1 MATEKFYK
9 IVVQKFGGTSV
20 QDAASMTRVMEIV
33 EQTAINDR
41 ARPLVVLSAAAG
53 VTNALIRVGELSLKE
68 ETTEALAEIEALQ
81 ARHLSIVSDL
91 RIVKEKHEVEKALKH
106 IFDDL
111 RRLVK
116 GVNLLREITPKS
128 KDQFQSAGERCST
141 LIFAAAFR
149 ERLAKRRI
157 AVDLLDSREF
167 FLTTDEHNLARPI
180 LSEIGKRIRKHE
192 HRIAKGAVAVAQG
205 FIGATAEG
213 VTTTIGRG
221 GSDFSA
227 AIMGV
232 AAKAEEIQIWT
243 DVAGI
248 LTCDPRLVKG
258 AYPLKEVTFEDASA
272 LAFFGAKVLHPE
284 TVWPAVEAGIP
295 VRVLSSK
302 EPEKPG
308 TLILGEVAKRPPLTG
323 LALKRNVTSVR
334 VVSKST
340 LPDPRI
346 QLMVWEGLTQAKVV
360 PLAVSFS
367 ADSAIYVLDDLK
379 ALQDIRS
386 EIEQFAQVDIDTSR
400 ALLTIVGPA
409 LREQA
414 GIASRLFGAL
424 GDINCEMISYGGS
437 ASTVSLIVSD
447 EQAEPATRKLHD
459 AFFAK
464 R

>member
-1 MATEKFYK
+1 ML
-9 IVVQKFGGTSV
+9 
-20 QDAASMTRVMEIV
+20 DAAAMQRVMQIV
-33 EQTAINDR
+33 EQTAITDKL
-41 ARPLVVLSAAAG
+41 RPLVVLSAAAG
-53 VTNALIRVGELSLKE
+53 VTNALIRVGDLALKE
-68 ETTEALAEIEALQ
+68 ETTEAIAEIDAIHN
-81 ARHLSIVSDL
+81 RHLQIISDL
-91 RIVKEKHEVEKALKH
+91 KLGKEKSETEKALKA

-149 ERLAKRRI
+149 EHLTKKKI
-157 AVDLLDSREF
+157 AVDLLDAREF
-167 FLTTDEHNLARPI
+167 FLTSDEHQLARPI
-180 LSEIGKRIRKHE
+180 LPEIRKRIRKYAQ
-192 HRIAKGAVAVAQG
+192 RIEKGAVAVAQG

-213 VTTTIGRG
+213 KTTTIGRG

-232 AAKAEEIQIWT
+232 AAQAEEIQIWT
-243 DVAGI
+243 DVAGV
-248 LTCDPRLVKG
+248 LTCDPRIVKG
-258 AYPLKEVTFEDASA
+258 AFPLKEVTFEDASA

-284 TVWPAVEAGIP
+284 TIWPAVQAGIP

-308 TLILGEVAKRPPLTG
+308 TLILGQVAKRPQLTG

-346 QLMVWEGLTQAKVV
+346 QLMVWEGLTAAKVV

-386 EIEQFAQVDIDTSR
+386 EIEQFAQVDIDSSR

-414 GIASRLFGAL
+414 GIASRLFSAI

-447 EQAEPATRKLHD
+447 EQADLATQRLHA

-464 R
+464 K

>member
-1 MATEKFYK
+1 LYK

-20 QDAASMTRVMEIV
+20 QDAAAMQRVMEIV
-33 EQTAINDR
+33 EQTAVTDR
-41 ARPLVVLSAAAG
+41 VRPLVVLSAAAG

-68 ETTEALAEIEALQ
+68 ETTDAIAEIDSLQ
-81 ARHLSIVSDL
+81 ERHLKIVTDLHITKERSD
-91 RIVKEKHEVEKALKH
+91 VEKTLKA
-106 IFDDL
+106 IFQDL

-128 KDQFQSAGERCST
+128 KDQFQSVGERCST
-141 LIFAAAFR
+141 LIFAAAFK
-149 ERLAKRRI
+149 ERLAKRKI
-157 AVDLLDSREF
+157 SVDLLDAREF
-167 FLTTDEHNLARPI
+167 FLTSEEHTFARPI
-180 LSEIGKRIRKHE
+180 LPEIRKLIKKHE
-192 HRIAKGAVAVAQG
+192 QRLTKGAVGVTQG
-205 FIGATAEG
+205 FIGSTASG

-232 AAKAEEIQIWT
+232 AADAQEIQIWT

-248 LTCDPRLVKG
+248 LTCDPRIVKG

-284 TVWPAVEAGIP
+284 TIWPAVQAGIP

-302 EPEKPG
+302 EPQKPG
-308 TLILGEVAKRPPLTG
+308 TLILSKVGKRPALTG

-334 VVSKST
+334 IVSKST

-346 QLMVWEGLTQAKVV
+346 QLMVWEGLTSARVV

-379 ALQDIRS
+379 PLEDIRT
-386 EIEQFAQVDIDTSR
+386 EIEQYARVDIDTSR

-414 GIASRLFGAL
+414 GIASRLFGAI

-447 EQAEPATRKLHD
+447 EQADISTQKLHA
-459 AFFAK
+459 AFFSK
-464 R
+464 KG

>member
-1 MATEKFYK
+1 M
-9 IVVQKFGGTSV
+9 Q
-20 QDAASMTRVMEIV
+20 RVMDIV
-33 EQTAINDR
+33 EQTAVTAGI
-41 ARPLVVLSAAAG
+41 RPLVVLSAAAG
-53 VTNALIRVGELSLKE
+53 VTNTLIRVGELSLKE
-68 ETTEALAEIEALQ
+68 ETTEAIAEIDALQ
-81 ARHLSIVSDL
+81 ERHLTIVSDL
-91 RIVKEKHEVEKALKH
+91 NISRERSEIEKTLKI
-106 IFDDL
+106 IFQDL

-128 KDQFQSAGERCST
+128 KDQFQSVGERCST

-149 ERLAKRRI
+149 ERLAKKKI
-157 AVDLLDSREF
+157 AVDLLDAREF
-167 FLTTDEHNLARPI
+167 FLTSDEHTFARPI
-180 LSEIGKRIRKHE
+180 LPEIRKRIKKHE
-192 HRIAKGAVAVAQG
+192 QRIAKGAVAVTQG
-205 FIGATAEG
+205 FIGSTAG
-213 VTTTIGRG
+213 GITTTIGRG

-232 AAKAEEIQIWT
+232 AAEAEEIQIWT

-248 LTCDPRLVKG
+248 LTCDPRIVKG

-284 TVWPAVEAGIP
+284 TIWPAVEAGIP

-302 EPEKPG
+302 EPQKPG
-308 TLILGEVAKRPPLTG
+308 TVILGHVPKRAPLTG

-334 VVSKST
+334 IVSKST

-346 QLMVWEGLTQAKVV
+346 QLMVWEGLTAARVV

-367 ADSAIYVLDDLK
+367 ADSAIYVLEDLK
-379 ALQDIRS
+379 PLEDIRT
-386 EIEQFAQVDIDTSR
+386 EIEHYAKVDIDGSR

-414 GIASRLFGAL
+414 GIASRLFGAI

-437 ASTVSLIVSD
+437 ASTVSLVVSD
-447 EQAEPATRKLHD
+447 EHADLATQMLHA

-464 R
+464 RS

>member
-1 MATEKFYK
+1 MYK

-20 QDAASMTRVMEIV
+20 QDAAAMQRVMEIV
-33 EQTAINDR
+33 EQTAITDR
-41 ARPLVVLSAAAG
+41 LRPLVVLSAAAG
-53 VTNALIRVGELSLKE
+53 VTNALIRVGELALKE
-68 ETTEALAEIEALQ
+68 ETTEAIAEIDAIH
-81 ARHLSIVSDL
+81 ARHVQIVHDL
-91 RIVKEKHEVEKALKH
+91 KITKEKQEVEKALKS

-128 KDQFQSAGERCST
+128 KDHFQSTGERCST

-149 ERLAKRRI
+149 ERLAKRKI
-157 AVDLLDSREF
+157 AVDLLDAREF
-167 FLTTDEHNLARPI
+167 FLTSDEHQHARP
-180 LSEIGKRIRKHE
+180 LLPEIRKRIRKHAQRME
-192 HRIAKGAVAVAQG
+192 RGAVGVAQG
-205 FIGATAEG
+205 FIGATSEG

-232 AAKAEEIQIWT
+232 AAEADEIQIWT

-248 LTCDPRLVKG
+248 LTCDPRIVKG

-284 TVWPAVEAGIP
+284 TIWPAVHAGIP

-308 TLILGEVAKRPPLTG
+308 TLILGEVGKRPQLTG

-334 VVSKST
+334 VNSRST

-346 QLMVWEGLTQAKVV
+346 QLMVWEGLTAGKVV

-379 ALQDIRS
+379 PLEDMRS
-386 EIEQFAQVDIDTSR
+386 EIEQYAQVDIDSSR

-414 GIASRLFGAL
+414 GIASRLFSAL
-424 GDINCEMISYGGS
+424 GEINCEMISYGGS

-447 EQAEPATRKLHD
+447 EQADMATQKLHA
-459 AFFAK
+459 AFFSK
-464 R
+464 K